1 MPEFRTIIHE
11 TFSNLRSVGRSDT
24 KYVTRKLMVSEKKRE
39 LLYLEDD
46 SQYEYWSKAR
56 RALSEWVNMGVF

>member
-1 MPEFRTIIHE
+1 MRLAGWLAGNPAAAAA
-11 TFSNLRSVGRSDT
+11 DT
-24 KYVTRKLMVSEKKRE
+24 EYVTRKLMVSEKKRE

-56 RALSEWVNMGVF
+56 RALSEWVNMGGF

>member
-1 MPEFRTIIHE
+1 MPAIRRIP
-11 TFSNLRSVGRSDT
+11 NPAAAAAADT
-24 KYVTRKLMVSEKKRE
+24 EYVTRKLMVSEKKRE

-56 RALSEWVNMGVF
+56 RALSEWVNMGGF